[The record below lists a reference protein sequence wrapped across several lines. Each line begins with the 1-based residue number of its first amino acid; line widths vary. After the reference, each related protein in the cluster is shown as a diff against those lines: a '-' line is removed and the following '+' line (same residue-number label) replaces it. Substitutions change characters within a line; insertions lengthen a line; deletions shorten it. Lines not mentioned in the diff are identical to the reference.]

1 MKRFISLT
9 LAAVLTCSMLMIGAS
24 AAEKAIN
31 VTVNGKQVVFP
42 DEQPYVDENNRTMV
56 PLRPI
61 AEALGIQVEWDGERQ
76 CARFHQRWTAETSPM
91 KWDVDGD
98 GVMDGYRESEAWEFS
113 PGSDLM
119 VMGGGSSKAINPA
132 DGIFEDYIETAD
144 DSIRM
149 DTQAVTKNGRTFAP
163 VRYLAEQFYNDV
175 LFDSATQTVKIVTQQ
190 DARYQYYYST
200 DKDPMEIMI
209 ENTKGITS
217 VKITSLTVTNL
228 TDLEPPAGDLYGAEL
243 KEFFAK
249 QDIVVPYTLYTAE
262 RIASDRAKGYDALAG
277 LTFHYDFQ
285 PGKTYSIDVKFT
297 YMKENGA
304 QRTGTVGFIYPEE

>member
-1 MKRFISLT
+1 
-9 LAAVLTCSMLMIGAS
+9 MLMIGAS
-24 AAEKAIN
+24 ASEKAIN

-61 AEALGIQVEWDGERQ
+61 AEALGIQVEWDSERQ
-76 CARFHQRWTAETSPM
+76 CARFYQTWTAETSPM

-98 GVMDGYRESEAWEFS
+98 GVMDGYRASEAWEFR

-119 VMGGGSSKAINPA
+119 VMSGGSSKAINPA
-132 DGIFEDYIETAD
+132 DGIFEDGIETAD

-175 LFDSATQTVKIVTQQ
+175 MYDSSTQTVKIVTQQ

-228 TDLEPPAGDLYGAEL
+228 TDREQPAGDLYGAEL

-262 RIASDRAKGYDALAG
+262 RIASDKAQGYDVLAG

-285 PGKTYSIDVKFT
+285 TGKTYSIDVEFT
-297 YMKENGA
+297 YTKENGA
-304 QRTGTVGFIYPEE
+304 QRIGIVSIIYPEE